1 MAIKLAVFDMEGT
14 LFAYHGHAE
23 KSSWALIAHCLGE
36 DAKAARKIV
45 YDTYRDAGHPRYS
58 EWVHASNAVFKKYGL
73 TKEKF
78 EEIINSVDYFKGVKE
93 TFLELKKRGI
103 TTAIISGGIKA
114 QAERAQKE
122 LGVDHIFTA
131 TEYSWHDTGEL
142 KAWKVWSMH
151 LEGKL
156 YAMQHLM
163 KKLEVTR
170 EECLFVGDGF
180 NDVPIAQAAGIS
192 ISFNGDAPLEKVATH
207 VVKQPQGE
215 EDFSAVLDFIGTG
228 L

>member
-1 MAIKLAVFDMEGT
+1 MAIKLAIFDMEGT
-14 LFAYHGHAE
+14 LFAYTGHAE
-23 KSSWALIAHCLGE
+23 KSSWALIAHSLGE

-45 YDTYRDAGHPRYS
+45 YNTYRDAGHARYA
-58 EWVHASNAVFKKYGL
+58 EWIHASNSLFKEYGL

-93 TFLELKKRGI
+93 TFLELKKQSI

-131 TEYSWHDTGEL
+131 TEYSWHETGEL
-142 KAWKVWSMH
+142 KAWKVWSLH

-156 YAMQHLM
+156 HAMRHLM
-163 KKLEVTR
+163 KRLGVTQ

-192 ISFNGDAPLEKVATH
+192 ISFNGDAALEKVATH
-207 VVKQPQGE
+207 VIKQPQGE
-215 EDFSAVLDFIGTG
+215 EDFRSVLDFIETG